1 MNILFFLTPKTEC
14 CCLQDDDTI
23 RQALERMEHNSYTSL
38 PIVGRKGEYR
48 GTLTEGDLL
57 WALKNVC
64 GGDMKRTEQV
74 GIMEIDHRCDN
85 QPVSVSTNVEDLF
98 IKATDQNFVPVI
110 DDKNAFIGIIPRK
123 KILQYCLDR
132 YICQP
137 EPAI

>member
-1 MNILFFLTPKTEC
+1 
-14 CCLQDDDTI
+14 
-23 RQALERMEHNSYTSL
+23 
-38 PIVGRKGEYR
+38 
-48 GTLTEGDLL
+48 
-57 WALKNVC
+57 
-64 GGDMKRTEQV
+64 MKRTEQV